1 MNTLLRGVCVVVY
14 LLALVGLFLPLPGTW
29 GPIVRYGALLL
40 LGGHVLEIFIAYRSI
55 RRYPGGLAAS
65 LALTVLFGFLHWLPL
80 ARDGGRAAK

>member
-1 MNTLLRGVCVVVY
+1 MNTLLKAVCLAIY
-14 LLALVGLFLPLPGTW
+14 LGALVGLVVPLPGVW
-29 GPIVRYGALLL
+29 ALIVAYGALLL
-40 LGGHVLEIFIAYRSI
+40 LGGHVLEIFVAYRSI